1 MRRVGVQPF
10 LVGAAACLLAFAG
23 QNAVQRGL
31 FRDAALLYGAGLLL
45 FLVFFWAKRFDP
57 VRTPETDLLPETGSL
72 RQRIRDPWAV
82 RVGFGLLVLALLLT
96 VNALQLFYQFEPF
109 APQAWLWHGASLLA
123 MLLAAPLLDAGLIE
137 RRKTVA
143 PQNATPS
150 KFHALL
156 RYLSEHASLLLTMVG
171 LIVLALLLRLYR
183 FDDLPFGVWYDE
195 AEHGLQALRIIADQR
210 FRPIFEGAIT
220 GPAHYLYLVAL
231 SFEWFGVSVQ
241 SIRLVSVLFGVL
253 AVVAAYIVGA
263 ELFGRRVG
271 LVLAA
276 LLAASSWALT
286 LSRFGMYAT
295 MSTPLFALLTA
306 AFVLRSLRTERLLDF
321 TLAGLWLGLGL
332 CFYTSFRLFAPVVF
346 VFLGYHVVFTLATR
360 RTLPSLR
367 FWLGLGLLIVMA
379 MLVIAP
385 LAVYA
390 TKHPEIFWARI
401 ENTFIFA
408 GKSEAERWPA
418 LWENL
423 RKHVLMFNVFGDP
436 NGRHNLPGNPMLDT
450 ITAALFVVGVGCTLR
465 RALQPRYLFLL
476 VWLVAALM
484 GGALSL
490 DFEAP
495 QSLRA
500 NGALPAAYVIAVI
513 PLAVLARAWRLS
525 AGVYY
530 PNALRFPAVALMAAI
545 AALNV
550 NTYFVRQAN
559 DFAVWNAFS
568 TPETLTAR
576 LLAELDPETDAYVT
590 AFFRG
595 HPTLRFVARNARP
608 YAELNTLDQFPLNFA
623 PGRSALLVLNADSRG
638 LYDEA
643 KRLYPNARFEEL
655 APPVKGPPIVFTA
668 LLSPEDIASIRGL
681 TARYY
686 SDATWNGEPTL
697 VRSEAQISAEWPQ
710 SSPLVEP
717 FSVEWEGFL
726 HARTAGQYEFFWE
739 APSASEVLIGE
750 QVVLS
755 GSGVL
760 SAALPLA
767 QGVHPLRVRAVG
779 ASGRVQLAWRTPDGL
794 VEVIP
799 PTAYYNAPRL
809 GHGLLGRYFG
819 NGEWTP
825 PEVMSRI
832 DSRFDRYVHVTPLPR
847 PYTVEWTGKI
857 AAPVDGV
864 YRFGL
869 ESIDES
875 MLWIDEMLVAEARQP
890 NTYTE
895 GEIALTQGLH
905 DIRIRHA
912 DRTNHTHINV
922 FWQLPGDVRQIIP
935 VDVLYPPQKSY
946 ERVTLPTL
954 DALTAGQR
962 TSGAGAPTAPLAGEP
977 PLPGNART
985 VVSELAA
992 PRGVAV
998 SDDGSRVYVAESGA
1012 ARVTIFDADGNRLG
1026 VIDGGR
1032 DALREVTDVA
1042 VSSNHVFVLDAGAG
1056 RVRALT
1062 LDGTPLNFAGAL
1074 DPIFAD
1080 RSRGIGVMP
1089 DGRVLIA
1096 NTPHNR
1102 IAILDE
1108 AGDIAAQVIV
1118 WPGEEAQP
1126 VDVVVGVGGQIFV
1139 TEAHG
1144 HRLIRYTPE
1153 GQRERAW
1160 PMAIAN
1166 TVDSPHLAADADGAL
1181 YITEPESGRILLRD
1195 AQGEPAGAWNLS
1207 ALLGR
1212 PVRPIGIAV
1221 AADGVIWVADSGGGT
1236 LIALEDAP

>member
-1 MRRVGVQPF
+1 MRRIGIRRF
-10 LVGAAACLLAFAG
+10 LFGAAACLLAFAG

-31 FRDAALLYGAGLLL
+31 YRDAALLYGVGVFL
-45 FLVFFWAKRFDP
+45 FLVVFWAKRFDP
-57 VRTPETDLLPETGSL
+57 VRTPEIDLLPERGSL

-82 RVGFGLLVLALLLT
+82 RVGFGLLALALLLT
-96 VNALQLFYQFEPF
+96 VNALQLFHEFEPF

-123 MLLAAPLLDAGLIE
+123 ALLAALLLDAGLVA
-137 RRKTVA
+137 RRQTVVS
-143 PQNATPS
+143 QDATPGA
-150 KFHALL
+150 FHSFL
-156 RYLSEHASLLLTMVG
+156 RNLSEHAGLLLTVIG
-171 LIVLALLLRLYR
+171 LVALALLLRLYR

-195 AEHGLQALRIIADQR
+195 AEHGLQALRIVADER

-253 AVVAAYIVGA
+253 AVVAGYIVGA
-263 ELFGRRVG
+263 ELLGRRIG
-271 LVLAA
+271 LALAA
-276 LLAASSWALT
+276 LLAVSSWALT

-346 VFLGYHVVFTLATR
+346 VFLGYHILYTLATR
-360 RTLPSLR
+360 RTLPSLH
-367 FWLGLGLLIVMA
+367 FWLGLGMLIVMA
-379 MLVIAP
+379 ALVISP

-436 NGRHNLPGNPMLDT
+436 NGRHNLPGNPMLDP
-450 ITAALFVVGVGCTLR
+450 ITASLFVIGVGYALR

-476 VWLVAALM
+476 VWLTATLM

-525 AGVYY
+525 GGVYY
-530 PNALRFPAVALMAAI
+530 PNALRWPAVALAAAI
-545 AALNV
+545 ALLNI
-550 NTYFVRQAN
+550 NTYFVRQAS

-568 TPETLTAR
+568 TPETLTAH
-576 LLAELDPETDAYVT
+576 LLADLDPETDAYVT

-608 YAELNTLDQFPLNFA
+608 YAELNTLDQFPLTFA

-643 KRLYPNARFEEL
+643 KRLYPNAQFEEL
-655 APPVKGPPIVFTA
+655 APPVKGPPVVFTVR
-668 LLSPEDIASIRGL
+668 LSPEDIASIRGV

-686 SDATWNGEPTL
+686 SNTAWNGEPAL
-697 VRSEAQISAEWPQ
+697 VRSEAQIYAEWPQ
-710 SSPLVEP
+710 ASPLAEP

-726 HARTAGQYEFFWE
+726 HVRTAGQHELFWE
-739 APSASEVLIGE
+739 APAAAEVLIGE
-750 QVVLS
+750 QVVLE
-755 GSGVL
+755 GSGAL
-760 SAALPLA
+760 SGALPLA
-767 QGVHPLRVRAVG
+767 QGVHSLRVRAVG
-779 ASGRVQLAWRTPDGL
+779 AAGRVQLAWRTPDGQ

-799 PTAYYNAPRL
+799 PTAFYNAPRL

-819 NGEWTP
+819 NGEWAP

-832 DSRFDRYVHVTPLPR
+832 DSRFDRYIHVTPLPR
-847 PYTVEWTGKI
+847 PYTTEWTGKV
-857 AAPVDGV
+857 AAPADGV

-875 MLWIDEMLVAEARQP
+875 RLWIDGTLVVEAVQP

-895 GEIALTQGLH
+895 GEIMLTQGLH

-922 FWQLPGDVRQIIP
+922 FWTLPGGLRQIIP
-935 VDVLYPPQKSY
+935 AEALYPPQESY

-954 DALTAGQR
+954 DALTVGQMALGLPAA
-962 TSGAGAPTAPLAGEP
+962 SAAVAYEP
-977 PLPGNART
+977 NLPGNART
-985 VVSELAA
+985 VVSGLAA

-998 SDDGSRVYVAESGA
+998 SDDGSRVYVAEGGA
-1012 ARVTIFDADGNRLG
+1012 ARVTIFNADGDQLG

-1042 VSSNHVFVLDAGAG
+1042 VSGDRVLVLDAGAG
-1056 RVRALT
+1056 RVRAFT
-1062 LDGTPLNFAGAL
+1062 LDGAPLDFARTL
-1074 DPIFAD
+1074 DPVFAD
-1080 RSRGIGVMP
+1080 RSRGIGVAP
-1089 DGRVLIA
+1089 NGGVLIA
-1096 NTPHNR
+1096 NTPNNR
-1102 IAILDE
+1102 IVILDA
-1108 AGDIAAQVIV
+1108 AGEVVAQVIV
-1118 WPGEEAQP
+1118 WPGEDAQP
-1126 VDVVVGVGGQIFV
+1126 VDAVVGVDGQLFV
-1139 TEAHG
+1139 TEAQG
-1144 HRLIRYTPE
+1144 HRLIRYAPD

-1166 TVDSPHLAADADGAL
+1166 TVDSPHLAVGADSAL
-1181 YITEPESGRILLRD
+1181 YITEPENGRILLRD
-1195 AQGEPAGAWNLS
+1195 AQGEAVGAWNLS
-1207 ALLGR
+1207 SLLGR
-1212 PVRPIGIAV
+1212 PVRPVGIAV
-1221 AADGVIWVADSGGGT
+1221 TADGVVWVADSGGGT
-1236 LIALEDAP
+1236 LIALEGAL

>member
-1 MRRVGVQPF
+1 LFGV
-10 LVGAAACLLAFAG
+10 AAWLLAFAG
-23 QNAVQRGL
+23 QSAVQRGL
-31 FRDAALLYGAGLLL
+31 HRDAALLFGAGVI
-45 FLVFFWAKRFDP
+45 VFVVVFWAKRFDP
-57 VRTPETDLLPETGSL
+57 MRTPEIDLPQETGLL
-72 RQRIRDPWAV
+72 RQCIRDPWAV
-82 RVGFGLLVLALLLT
+82 RVGFGLLALALLLT
-96 VNALQLFYQFEPF
+96 VNALQLFYEFEPF
-109 APQAWLWHGASLLA
+109 AAQAWLWHGASLLA
-123 MLLAAPLLDAGLIE
+123 ALLAAPLLDAGLADRSKGDLLQSE
-137 RRKTVA
+137 TGGA
-143 PQNATPS
+143 PRS
-150 KFHALL
+150 FL
-156 RYLSEHASLLLTMVG
+156 RYLTEHGGLLLTVAG
-171 LIVLALLLRLYR
+171 VSALALLLRLYR

-195 AEHGLQALRIIADQR
+195 AEHGLQALRIVADER
-210 FRPIFEGAIT
+210 FRPIFEGAIN

-253 AVVAAYIVGA
+253 AVGAGYIVGA

-276 LLAASSWALT
+276 LLAVSSWGLT

-332 CFYTSFRLFAPVVF
+332 CFYTSFRLFAPVAF
-346 VFLGYHVVFTLATR
+346 VFLGYHVIYTLATR

-367 FWLGLGLLIVMA
+367 FWLGLGMLLFMA
-379 MLVIAP
+379 ALVVSP

-390 TKHPEIFWARI
+390 AKHPEVFWARI

-423 RKHVLMFNVFGDP
+423 RKHFLMFNVFGDP
-436 NGRHNLPGNPMLDT
+436 NGRHNLPGNPMLDPVT
-450 ITAALFVVGVGCTLR
+450 GSLFVVGAAYALR

-476 VWLVAALM
+476 AWLAAALM

-500 NGALPAAYVIAVI
+500 NGTLPAAYVIAVI
-513 PLAVLARAWRLS
+513 PLAVLTRAWRLS

-530 PNALRFPAVALMAAI
+530 PDALRLPAVALVAAI

-576 LLAELDPETDAYVT
+576 LLADLDPETDAYVT

-608 YAELNTLDQFPLNFA
+608 YAELNTLDQFPLNFP

-643 KRLYPNARFEEL
+643 RRLYPNARFEEL
-655 APPVKGPPIVFTA
+655 APPVNGPPVVFTVH
-668 LLSPEDIASIRGL
+668 LSPDDIASIRGL
-681 TARYY
+681 IARYY
-686 SDATWNGEPTL
+686 SDAAWGGEPAL
-697 VRSEAQISAEWPQ
+697 VRSEAQIAAEWSQ
-710 SSPLVEP
+710 DSPLAEP

-726 HARTAGQYEFFWE
+726 HVRTAGQHEFFWE
-739 APSASEVLIGE
+739 APAAAEASIGE

-755 GSGVL
+755 GNGALSGAL
-760 SAALPLA
+760 SLA

-779 ASGRVQLAWRTPDGL
+779 AAGRVQLAWRIPDGL

-819 NGEWTP
+819 NGEWNP

-832 DSRFDRYVHVTPLPR
+832 DARFDRYVHVTPLPR
-847 PYTVEWTGKI
+847 PYTVEWTGKV

-875 MLWIDEMLVAEARQP
+875 MLWIDETLVVEAKLP

-895 GEIALTQGLH
+895 GEIELTQGLH

-922 FWQLPGDVRQIIP
+922 FWQLPGGPRQIIP
-935 VDVLYPPQKSY
+935 VGALYPPQQSY

-954 DALTAGQR
+954 DALTAGR
-962 TSGAGAPTAPLAGEP
+962 MAGGAGAPPAPLADEP
-977 PLPGNART
+977 TLPGSART
-985 VVSELAA
+985 VVSGLVA

-998 SDDGSRVYVAESGA
+998 SGDGSMIYVAESGA

-1026 VIDGGR
+1026 VIDGDGEV
-1032 DALREVTDVA
+1032 LREATDVA
-1042 VSSNHVFVLDAGAG
+1042 VSADRVFVLDAGAG
-1056 RVRALT
+1056 RVRAFT
-1062 LDGTPLNFAGAL
+1062 LDGAPLDFATSL

-1080 RSRGIGVMP
+1080 RSRGIGLAP

-1096 NTPHNR
+1096 NTPNNR
-1102 IAILDE
+1102 IAVLDA
-1108 AGDIAAQVIV
+1108 AGAVAAQVIV
-1118 WPGEEAQP
+1118 WPGEDAQP
-1126 VDVVVGVGGQIFV
+1126 VDAVVGAGGRLFV

-1160 PMAIAN
+1160 PMAVAN
-1166 TVDSPHLAADADGAL
+1166 TVDSPHLVVGADGAL

-1207 ALLGR
+1207 AMLGR
-1212 PVRPIGIAV
+1212 PVRPVGIAV
-1221 AADGVIWVADSGGGT
+1221 SADGVIWLVDSGGGT
-1236 LIALEDAP
+1236 LIALEGLR